1 MAKFHQLPKTI
12 FRIIKRPPQLA
23 YALGLGPLIGHLILL
38 LTTTG
43 RVTGKP
49 RVTPLQYEN
58 DGNVILVGASRGLK
72 SDWVRNILANPLVE
86 VRVRSHRFQGTA
98 EVITDPIKI
107 ADYLEMRLKNH
118 PRMVAAMLKA
128 DGIPPKPTRVQLEH
142 YAAQITLVAIQPS
155 SLDQSP
161 SKEPPLDSTVH

>member
-12 FRIIKRPPQLA
+12 FRIIKRPPQVA
-23 YALGLGPLIGHLILL
+23 YALGLGPLIGRLILL

-49 RVTPLQYEN
+49 RVTPLQYEI
-58 DGNVILVGASRGLK
+58 DGGVMFVGAARGLK
-72 SDWVRNILANPLVE
+72 SDWVRNILVNPLVE
-86 VRVRSHRFQGTA
+86 VRVRSRRFQGTA
-98 EVITDPIKI
+98 EVITDSTKI

-128 DGIPPKPTRVQLEH
+128 DGIPSKPTRVQLED
-142 YAAQITLVAIQPS
+142 YAAQIALVAIHPS
-155 SLDQSP
+155 TLDPLP
-161 SKEPPLDSTVH
+161 SYEPSLDSTAH